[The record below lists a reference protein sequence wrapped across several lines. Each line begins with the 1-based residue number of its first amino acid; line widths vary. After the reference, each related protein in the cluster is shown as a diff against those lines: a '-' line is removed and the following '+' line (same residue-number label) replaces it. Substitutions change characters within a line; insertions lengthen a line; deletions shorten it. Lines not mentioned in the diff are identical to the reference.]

1 MNWGAF
7 FGVIGAIVA
16 MAGAL
21 CVHARIAVWVGDR
34 VGEAAGAMYFF
45 GGIILTTATVVGLNA

>member
-16 MAGAL
+16 MAAAL
-21 CVHARIAVWVGDR
+21 CVHVWISTWIGDR
-34 VGEAAGAMYFF
+34 VSEAAGATYFF
-45 GGIILTTATVVGLNA
+45 GVIILTTATVVGLNA